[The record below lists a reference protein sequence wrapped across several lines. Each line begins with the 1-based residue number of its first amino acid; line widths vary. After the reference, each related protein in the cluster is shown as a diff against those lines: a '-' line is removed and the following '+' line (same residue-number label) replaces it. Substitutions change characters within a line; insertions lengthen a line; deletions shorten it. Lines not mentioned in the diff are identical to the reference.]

1 MKSLEMANR
10 MTIRQAS
17 QADCEILTEIS
28 VSSKNY
34 WNYPKEYFEIWK
46 DELTIT
52 AEYISNNHVFV
63 SEENDK
69 AIGYYS
75 VVVLEKD
82 LSLKEFT
89 IERGVCLYST
99 GRRTFP
105 R

>member
-1 MKSLEMANR
+1 

-52 AEYISNNHVFV
+52 A
-63 SEENDK
+63 
-69 AIGYYS
+69 
-75 VVVLEKD
+75 
-82 LSLKEFT
+82 
-89 IERGVCLYST
+89 
-99 GRRTFP
+99 
-105 R
+105 